1 MIKTFVFI
9 GKFHTPMSINRWR
22 QTIVCRVLT
31 MSQVLEYL
39 LQNGRITED
48 VVKSVQV
55 FVRDNQ
61 LQLPTSNME
70 TEIQPITI
78 PIRQRFEKIR
88 KEKKSNL
95 CLSADLTSLDE
106 IIEVIFWYEEDE
118 SFRNSFS
125 VSETSWTEYLHVEN
139 SLCYFNGFFHGENQS
154 IEGSREKIRFSPIRR
169 SVIEFKHLNDLK

>member
-1 MIKTFVFI
+1 
-9 GKFHTPMSINRWR
+9 
-22 QTIVCRVLT
+22 

-125 VSETSWTEYLHVEN
+125 VSETNWTEYLHVEN
-139 SLCYFNGFFHGENQS
+139 SL
-154 IEGSREKIRFSPIRR
+154 
-169 SVIEFKHLNDLK
+169 